1 MRKRFLSLTIALVLC
16 TAMLTLNL
24 SAPILGAVQACLFIV
39 LLTGCVWLADWWT
52 SPSRWKFKTLWRVS
66 LPYLVSGIAG
76 GLLSIDVLAQ
86 TIPPLMEGCRP
97 IPFLT
102 GITHLPS
109 LVTVLFPTLLG
120 VPETIDLFKL
130 MGQDLFD
137 LKFTGGVIFV
147 LAVLGLFNRKA
158 PLTAKFPAAEAPAKG
173 LHAALLQGRGA
184 ANNRQLIC
192 FSCRSQYYA
201 TKNGYTPFSCGYV
214 SVFYQL
220 LHCKFQYSFHNKYR
234 STCE

>member
-1 MRKRFLSLTIALVLC
+1 M
-16 TAMLTLNL
+16 
-24 SAPILGAVQACLFIV
+24 
-39 LLTGCVWLADWWT
+39 
-52 SPSRWKFKTLWRVS
+52 
-66 LPYLVSGIAG
+66 SGIIGA
-76 GLLSIDVLAQ
+76 LLSIDVLAQ

-147 LAVLGLFNRKA
+147 LAVLGLFNKKPR
-158 PLTAKFPAAEAPAKG
+158 
-173 LHAALLQGRGA
+173 
-184 ANNRQLIC
+184 
-192 FSCRSQYYA
+192 
-201 TKNGYTPFSCGYV
+201 
-214 SVFYQL
+214 
-220 LHCKFQYSFHNKYR
+220 
-234 STCE
+234 